1 MLVAER
7 RLSAWS
13 PRVSG
18 RNLRRHYP
26 RVDGLPLPRRYLTFK
41 ARRER
46 RAANSWRLRRG
57 IPQRRYTDHSR
68 VKLQYATGSVGA
80 AGYLRY
86 RRVYRGHSDHIR

>member
-1 MLVAER
+1 MR
-7 RLSAWS
+7 WCRLYRLFPFKIVFVFNA
-13 PRVSG
+13 G
-18 RNLRRHYP
+18 FFFA
-26 RVDGLPLPRRYLTFK
+26 RRYLTFK

-46 RAANSWRLRRG
+46 RAANARRLRRG

-86 RRVYRGHSDHIR
+86 RRVYRGRSDHNR